1 MLSYQYYAEGG
12 SGPGG
17 TVGLHYSRAKWS
29 SSTPPP
35 GAETLY
41 CILLMIIGFHFVVS
55 LLNRACENV
64 RN

>member
-12 SGPGG
+12 SGPSGA
-17 TVGLHYSRAKWS
+17 VRFHYLRTKWS
-29 SSTPPP
+29 NFTPPP

-41 CILLMIIGFHFVVS
+41 CILLMIIGFDFVVS